1 MIIVWLL
8 PQYLS
13 WHYSTALTDGARLTR
28 NLLFAIGHVFSFGDL
43 LTGLFS
49 PWHRMTEKPSG
60 KRFDVEDLAG
70 RIVVNIM
77 SRLIGAISRLCV
89 VMIGLVTL
97 TASLVFVVV
106 GYAAWVLAPLLV
118 AGLIISGVQ
127 QFI

>member
-13 WHYSTALTDGARLTR
+13 WHYSAALTDGAKLTR
-28 NLLFAIGHVFSFGDL
+28 NLLFAVGHVFSFGDL

-49 PWHRMTEKPSG
+49 PWHRMTENASG
-60 KRFDVEDLAG
+60 KRFDIEDWAG

-77 SRLIGAISRLCV
+77 SRLIGAVSRMCV
-89 VMIGLVTL
+89 VMIGLATL
-97 TASLVFVVV
+97 TTGLIFVVV
-106 GYAAWVLAPLLV
+106 GYMAWIAAPVLI
-118 AGLIISGVQ
+118 AGLLIRGVQ